1 MTPELEAVIAE
12 ANELHAQIKELQEKQ
27 DVLLK
32 KVTAAAYAEDA
43 TVESIQELWDRTH
56 DHVTRCFL
64 HDAQTQAAIR
74 QNGGKVEVKR

>member
-1 MTPELEAVIAE
+1 MSPELEATITE

-32 KVTAAAYAEDA
+32 QVTAAAYAEDA
-43 TVESIQELWDRTH
+43 TVESIEELFTKVH

-64 HDAQTQAAIR
+64 RDAQTQAAIR
-74 QNGGKVEVKR
+74 QNGGPTI

>member
-1 MTPELEAVIAE
+1 MTPELEKDIE
-12 ANELHAQIKELQEKQ
+12 LANRLHAQITALQEEQ

-43 TVESIQELWDRTH
+43 TVESIEELFTKVH

-64 HDAQTQAAIR
+64 RDAQRQAAIR
-74 QNGGKVEVKR
+74 QNGGPKI